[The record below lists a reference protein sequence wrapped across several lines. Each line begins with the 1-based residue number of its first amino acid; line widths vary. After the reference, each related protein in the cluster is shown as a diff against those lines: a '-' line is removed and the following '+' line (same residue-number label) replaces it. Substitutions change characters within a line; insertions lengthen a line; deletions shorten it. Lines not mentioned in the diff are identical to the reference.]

1 MALPTN
7 RKLEELF
14 DLPPLESS
22 DATRYA
28 QEMQSLEELD
38 QQIPTITDLSS
49 SDAEMDNLANKAVS
63 SFDDL
68 MALGMNVESRF
79 SAPIFDAASKMLGH
93 AVMAKTAKID
103 KKLKAIDLEMKR
115 QRLMHQ
121 IGSKDKEDTLEG
133 EARVLDRNEL
143 LKMLKGE

>member
-1 MALPTN
+1 
-7 RKLEELF
+7 
-14 DLPPLESS
+14 
-22 DATRYA
+22 
-28 QEMQSLEELD
+28 
-38 QQIPTITDLSS
+38 
-49 SDAEMDNLANKAVS
+49 
-63 SFDDL
+63 

>member
-1 MALPTN
+1 M
-7 RKLEELF
+7 
-14 DLPPLESS
+14 
-22 DATRYA
+22 
-28 QEMQSLEELD
+28 
-38 QQIPTITDLSS
+38 
-49 SDAEMDNLANKAVS
+49 V
-63 SFDDL
+63 
-68 MALGMNVESRF
+68 
-79 SAPIFDAASKMLGH
+79 DAASKMLGH